1 MTSQRPFRSS
11 ALGLAPGL
19 AILALA
25 AGCASEPVATPSAAP
40 SRVSLPAALSS
51 RWSPPEFATRPVDG
65 ERAAVI
71 EACVEAAN
79 SLGFSVSRVDGA
91 LGKVSAARRQSS
103 GFDGARQD
111 TLEITVT
118 TPGQGAAVVALV
130 LREAVE
136 PSPADAERSG
146 AIVTTSLVRDRA
158 PYDAFFARL
167 AGILRPG
174 DAAPAG
180 APAAP

>member
-1 MTSQRPFRSS
+1 MNSRLFFRPS
-11 ALGLAPGL
+11 AARLVAGAVILG
-19 AILALA
+19 LA
-25 AGCASEPVATPSAAP
+25 AGCASRPAASP
-40 SRVSLPAALSS
+40 GRVSLPVALSS

-65 ERAAVI
+65 ERTAVI
-71 EACVEAAN
+71 GACVDAAN

-111 TLEITVT
+111 TLEISVT
-118 TPGQGAAVVALV
+118 TLGPGAALVALV

-146 AIVTTSLVRDRA
+146 AIVTTALVRDRA

-167 AGILRPG
+167 SGVLRPA

-180 APAAP
+180 TAAP